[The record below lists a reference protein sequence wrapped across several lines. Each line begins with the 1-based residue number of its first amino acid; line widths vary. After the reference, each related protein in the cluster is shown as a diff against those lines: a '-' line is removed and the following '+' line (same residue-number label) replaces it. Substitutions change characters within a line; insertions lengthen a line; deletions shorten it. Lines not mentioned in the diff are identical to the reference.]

1 MIRLPPRSTRTFTLF
16 PYTTLFRSG
25 EFAAILEPA
34 GPGEDRRDRVGR
46 SRLALLV
53 HPVMARDG
61 AVRRLGLDRLAVR
74 RHQHRGHQPEAAAA
88 FRNLIRLDVAVV
100 ILARPH
106 DFAVPFDRSPDHV
119 GDQATLIFDAVFGAF
134 PFAFTV
140 QYFFKQHL

>member
-1 MIRLPPRSTRTFTLF
+1 MALFDRLDAAALHRLGE
-16 PYTTLFRSG
+16 LG
-25 EFAAILEPA
+25 HVGGAVEFAAILGPA

-74 RHQHRGHQPEAAAA
+74 RHQHRGHQPEAAEAL
-88 FRNLIRLDVAVV
+88 RNLIRLDVAVV

-106 DFAVPFDRSPDHV
+106 EFRSEERRV
-119 GDQATLIFDAVFGAF
+119 GKECVSTCRSRWAAYPSKKQLHTLK
-134 PFAFTV
+134 TNTTTNN
-140 QYFFKQHL
+140 